1 MTTPTVLGERY
12 EIGGVLGR
20 GGMAEVHRG
29 RDLRL
34 GREVAVKVLRS
45 DLARDPSFQV
55 RFRREAQAA
64 ASLNHPAIVAVYDTG
79 EDRTANGATPYIVM
93 EYVEGE
99 TLRDVLRREGHLA
112 PERAMSLAADICG
125 ALDFSHRNGIVHRD
139 VKPGNVM
146 ITPQGTVKVMDFGI
160 ARAVSDSAATMTS
173 TAAVIGTAQYL
184 SPEQARGESVDARS
198 DVYSLGCLL
207 YELVTGA
214 PPFTGDSPVSVA
226 YQHVREDPRVPSSI
240 NPEVPPE
247 LDAILLKA
255 MSKNPANRYQSAA
268 DMRNDLLRA
277 LAGQRV
283 EATPVMGDA
292 EKTTILAAA
301 PGSYGYGADGDGEW
315 DDAGDQARKR
325 RRNRLIAVIGVVAVL
340 LIGGVTA
347 VVAFNGGDDTPTQT
361 VQQVPVPSVAGATQ
375 ADATTQLQQAGLVVG
390 QVTTAPSTAAQKG
403 QVLSSNPA
411 SGAQVAKGSTVDLV
425 VGAGPNTVAI
435 PRSIVGSDV
444 GEARDALRAAGFTG
458 SINTDQV
465 DSLKPQGTVVG
476 VDPGQGSQA
485 SPDAA
490 ITLSVSDGDA
500 PIPAVVGQAQAA
512 AQKALSDAGFT
523 DVTVEQ
529 VQSSQPQGT
538 VVAVDPGAGNQAT
551 AGTAITLSVAAG
563 TIQVPDVVGQTPSAA
578 QQRLQ
583 SAGFNRITVNRVA
596 SDDVQSEVVVQVSPS
611 AGTQAAADTQITLT
625 VAYPSSTAGS
635 QDGGGNGTGNS
646 NSNGTG
652 TGTGTGTGNGNGTG
666 SDNNG

>member
-1 MTTPTVLGERY
+1 MTTPQVLGERY

-34 GREVAVKVLRS
+34 GREVAVKVLRH

-79 EDRTANGATPYIVM
+79 EDRTTTGATPYIVM
-93 EYVEGE
+93 EYVEGD
-99 TLRDVLRREGHLA
+99 TLRDVLRREGRLS
-112 PERAMSLAADICG
+112 PERAMSLSADICG

-214 PPFTGDSPVSVA
+214 PPFTGDSPVAVA
-226 YQHVREDPRVPSSI
+226 YQHVREDPRLPSSI
-240 NPEVPPE
+240 NPEIPAE

-292 EKTTILAAA
+292 EKTTILAAT
-301 PGSYGYGADGDGEW
+301 PGGRHGEDSSW
-315 DDAGDQARKR
+315 DDDDEQDRRTRKR
-325 RRNRLIAVIGVVAVL
+325 RIIAVVSVLAVL
-340 LIGGVTA
+340 LLGGA
-347 VVAFNGGDDTPTQT
+347 IAAAIALGGDPKAQPVAQVQIPPLVNQEQT
-361 VQQVPVPSVAGATQ
+361 AAEQ
-375 ADATTQLQQAGLVVG
+375 ALTAAGLKVG
-390 QVTTAPSTAAQKG
+390 EVTTRTTTDDN
-403 QVLSSNPA
+403 QVGKVLDSNPA
-411 SGAQVAKGSTVDLV
+411 SGVQVDKGTKVNLV
-425 VGAGPNTVAI
+425 VGAAPDTVSVPNV
-435 PRSIVGSDV
+435 VGLD
-444 GEARDALRAAGFTG
+444 EDRARATLTGAGFTG
-458 SINTDQV
+458 SVNTRQEDSLQAEGTVVSVSPEEGKQVTPDTPITLGVSTGTLPLPDVRGQDQAVATQKLQEAGFSNVATAEV
-465 DSLKPQGTVVG
+465 DSAEPVGTVVG
-476 VDPGQGSQA
+476 TDPAPGSDA
-485 SPDAA
+485 SAGTR
-490 ITLSVSDGDA
+490 ITLQISGGAGEITVPS
-500 PIPAVVGQAQAA
+500 VVGLTEAA
-512 AQKALSDAGFT
+512 AR
-523 DVTVEQ
+523 E
-529 VQSSQPQGT
+529 
-538 VVAVDPGAGNQAT
+538 
-551 AGTAITLSVAAG
+551 
-563 TIQVPDVVGQTPSAA
+563 
-578 QQRLQ
+578 RLQ
-583 SAGFNRITVNRVA
+583 SAGFTDIRSQPTENDGTVDA
-596 SDDVQSEVVVQVSPS
+596 GQVLNTNPGPGTS
-611 AGTQAAADTQITLT
+611 AARDEPIFLLIAEAPPAD
-625 VAYPSSTAGS
+625 
-635 QDGGGNGTGNS
+635 
-646 NSNGTG
+646 
-652 TGTGTGTGNGNGTG
+652 
-666 SDNNG
+666 

>member
-1 MTTPTVLGERY
+1 MTTPPVLGERY

-79 EDRTANGATPYIVM
+79 EDRSSSGATPYIVM

-99 TLRDVLRREGHLA
+99 TLRDVLRREGVLT
-112 PERAMSLAADICG
+112 PERAMEFAADICA

-146 ITPQGTVKVMDFGI
+146 VTPQGTVKVMDFGI

-198 DVYSLGCLL
+198 DVYSVGCLL

-226 YQHVREDPRVPSSI
+226 YQHVREDPRLPSSV
-240 NPEVPPE
+240 NPAIPPD

-255 MSKNPANRYQSAA
+255 LSKNPANRYQSAA

-292 EKTTILAAA
+292 EKTAIIGA
-301 PGSYGYGADGDGEW
+301 PPGGYGGDDW
-315 DDAGDQARKR
+315 DDEDDGKR
-325 RRNRLIAVIGVVAVL
+325 RRNRIIAAVVASLL
-340 LIGGVTA
+340 LIGGVIAVALLVNSGGEEEPTA
-347 VVAFNGGDDTPTQT
+347 AEPTAT
-361 VQQVPVPSVAGATQ
+361 QVSVPNVAGQDQATATQ
-375 ADATTQLQQAGLVVG
+375 NLEAAGLTVGEVTTQVTQDES
-390 QVTTAPSTAAQKG
+390 QVDTVLGTDPS
-403 QVLSSNPA
+403 
-411 SGAQVAKGSTVDLV
+411 SGTQVAEGTAVDLV
-425 VGAGPNTVAI
+425 VGVGPDTIEVPAVI
-435 PRSIVGSDV
+435 GLDV
-444 GEARDALRAAGFTG
+444 DRAETTLANAGFEDVQTEE
-458 SINTDQV
+458 V
-465 DSLKPQGTVVG
+465 DSLSPADQVVDVSPDEG
-476 VDPGQGSQA
+476 QSVDPS
-485 SPDAA
+485 DTV
-490 ITLSVSDGDA
+490 TLQVSDGDA
-500 PIPAVVGQAQAA
+500 EVPDVTGQQQAA
-512 AQKALSDAGFT
+512 ATQALRDAGFTNVTPEQVESDQPAGTVVATDPSAGEQASAGDAITLEVSSGPAEPVEDPLLTVPDVTTQPSAAAAVSALRSAGFT
-523 DVTVEQ
+523 DVRVVDTQGNQ
-529 VQSSQPQGT
+529 V
-538 VVAVDPGAGNQAT
+538 ADPSQAT
-551 AGTAITLSVAAG
+551 AIEGTRPPAGSRAA
-563 TIQVPDVVGQTPSAA
+563 A
-578 QQRLQ
+578 
-583 SAGFNRITVNRVA
+583 
-596 SDDVQSEVVVQVSPS
+596 DDPIAVVVQVPP
-611 AGTQAAADTQITLT
+611 GPT
-625 VAYPSSTAGS
+625 PE
-635 QDGGGNGTGNS
+635 
-646 NSNGTG
+646 
-652 TGTGTGTGNGNGTG
+652 
-666 SDNNG
+666 

>member
-1 MTTPTVLGERY
+1 MTTPQVLGERY

-79 EDRTANGATPYIVM
+79 EDRTTTGATPYIVM

-99 TLRDVLRREGHLA
+99 TLRDVIRREGHLSA
-112 PERAMSLAADICG
+112 ERAMSLAADICG

-198 DVYSLGCLL
+198 DVYSMGCLL

-214 PPFTGDSPVSVA
+214 PPFSGDSPVAVA
-226 YQHVREDPRVPSSI
+226 YQHVREDPRLPSSI
-240 NPEVPPE
+240 NPQVPAA

-268 DMRNDLLRA
+268 EMRNDLLRA

-292 EKTTILAAA
+292 EKTTILAAT
-301 PGSYGYGADGDGEW
+301 PGGYGDDDRW
-315 DDAGDQARKR
+315 DDEDEAARKR
-325 RRNRLIAVIGVVAVL
+325 KRKIIAIVVVLAVL
-340 LIGGVTA
+340 LLGGAIAAAIALSGDDEPPATAQVTVP
-347 VVAFNGGDDTPTQT
+347 VVAGQT
-361 VQQVPVPSVAGATQ
+361 EAAARTAIEGAGLTVGEVTVEASTTVAEGSVIESDPSAGAEVDEGS
-375 ADATTQLQQAGLVVG
+375 AVNLVV
-390 QVTTAPSTAAQKG
+390 
-403 QVLSSNPA
+403 
-411 SGAQVAKGSTVDLV
+411 SGGPDTVEVPNV
-425 VGAGPNTVAI
+425 VGLTEEAARNTLE
-435 PRSIVGSDV
+435 R
-444 GEARDALRAAGFTG
+444 AGFT
-458 SINTDQV
+458 SVNSRET
-465 DSLKPQGTVVG
+465 DSLEN
-476 VDPGQGSQA
+476 A
-485 SPDAA
+485 
-490 ITLSVSDGDA
+490 GD
-500 PIPAVVGQAQAA
+500 
-512 AQKALSDAGFT
+512 
-523 DVTVEQ
+523 
-529 VQSSQPQGT
+529 
-538 VVAVDPGAGNQAT
+538 VVAVDPAEGEQAALSTPITLQVSTGTIEVPDVTGKTEAEARSMLTELGFSDGQISSENVESTAVPQGSVVATDPRAGSAVGAGENITLQIAAPAETITVPSVTGQTEAQARQT
-551 AGTAITLSVAAG
+551 LQLAGFTNVSRVDSEGDGEPAGTAIG
-563 TIQVPDVVGQTPSAA
+563 TDPP
-578 QQRLQ
+578 
-583 SAGFNRITVNRVA
+583 
-596 SDDVQSEVVVQVSPS
+596 
-611 AGTQAAADTQITLT
+611 AGTQAAPDDEIVLLI
-625 VAYPSSTAGS
+625 V
-635 QDGGGNGTGNS
+635 GG
-646 NSNGTG
+646 
-652 TGTGTGTGNGNGTG
+652 
-666 SDNNG
+666 

>member
-1 MTTPTVLGERY
+1 MTTPQVLGERY

-20 GGMAEVHRG
+20 GGMAEVHLG

-34 GREVAVKVLRS
+34 GREVAVKVLRH

-55 RFRREAQAA
+55 RFRREAQAS

-79 EDRTANGATPYIVM
+79 EDRTALGATPYIVM

-99 TLRDVLRREGHLA
+99 TLRDVLRREGALS
-112 PERAMSLAADICG
+112 PERAMTLAADISG

-207 YELVTGA
+207 YELATGA

-240 NPEVPPE
+240 NPAVPAE

-292 EKTTILAAA
+292 EKTAIIGAA
-301 PGSYGYGADGDGEW
+301 PIGYDDW
-315 DDAGDQARKR
+315 DDEDEQARRRKR
-325 RRNRLIAVIGVVAVL
+325 RIIIAVVSVLAVL
-340 LIGGVTA
+340 LLGGAIAAA
-347 VVAFNGGDDTPTQT
+347 VSMSGDDPVDPPVATQ
-361 VQQVPVPSVAGATQ
+361 VQVPS
-375 ADATTQLQQAGLVVG
+375 LQNLPEAEARTALTGAGLEVG
-390 QVTTAPSTAAQKG
+390 EVTTRITTDSAEEGT
-403 QVLSSNPA
+403 VLDSNPA
-411 SGAQVAKGSTVDLV
+411 SGAQVAEGTPVDLV
-425 VGAGPNTVAI
+425 VGVAPDTLLVPSIIGFDEDRARTVLEQAGFDGTVNVREEESLAEA
-435 PRSIVGSDV
+435 GSVATVTPEEGQPVAPDGTITLGISTGEVDV
-444 GEARDALRAAGFTG
+444 PDLLNRTEGEARAALVEAGFGEGQITTEEVDSEQPPGTVVATTPGGGSAASADTRIVLQVSGGPAEPETVQVPDVTGDTESVARAALRNAGFTG
-458 SINTDQV
+458 RFTTETEVAQPDDAV
-465 DSLKPQGTVVG
+465 GTV
-476 VDPGQGSQA
+476 A
-485 SPDAA
+485 E
-490 ITLSVSDGDA
+490 T
-500 PIPAVVGQAQAA
+500 
-512 AQKALSDAGFT
+512 
-523 DVTVEQ
+523 
-529 VQSSQPQGT
+529 
-538 VVAVDPGAGNQAT
+538 
-551 AGTAITLSVAAG
+551 
-563 TIQVPDVVGQTPSAA
+563 
-578 QQRLQ
+578 
-583 SAGFNRITVNRVA
+583 
-596 SDDVQSEVVVQVSPS
+596 SPS
-611 AGTQAAADTQITLT
+611 AGSEVPLDQPITLFVY
-625 VAYPSSTAGS
+625 VAAP
-635 QDGGGNGTGNS
+635 
-646 NSNGTG
+646 SNGADDG
-652 TGTGTGTGNGNGTG
+652 TDDGTETDG
-666 SDNNG
+666 

>member
-1 MTTPTVLGERY
+1 MTTPQVLGERY

-79 EDRTANGATPYIVM
+79 EDRTTTGATPYIVM

-99 TLRDVLRREGHLA
+99 TLRDVIRREGHLRS
-112 PERAMSLAADICG
+112 ERAMSLAADICG

-198 DVYSLGCLL
+198 DVYSMGCLL

-214 PPFTGDSPVSVA
+214 PPFSGDSPVAVA
-226 YQHVREDPRVPSSI
+226 YQHVREDPRLPSSI

-268 DMRNDLLRA
+268 EMRNDLLRA

-292 EKTTILAAA
+292 EKTTILAATPA
-301 PGSYGYGADGDGEW
+301 GYGGRYGQDDGW
-315 DDAGDQARKR
+315 DDEDEAAR
-325 RRNRLIAVIGVVAVL
+325 RRRRKIIAIVAVL
-340 LIGGVTA
+340 AVLLLGGAIAAAIALSGDKAPPATA
-347 VVAFNGGDDTPTQT
+347 KVN
-361 VQQVPVPSVAGATQ
+361 VPALLNLEQ
-375 ADATTQLQQAGLVVG
+375 AAAEKALTDAGLKVG
-390 QVTTAPSTAAQKG
+390 AVDTAASPTVAQG
-403 QVLSSNPA
+403 HVISSDPA
-411 SGAQVAKGSTVDLV
+411 SGASVDTGSEVKLV
-425 VGAGPNTVAI
+425 VSAGPDTVAVPNVVGLSEDRARQTLSGAGFSSVSSRPA
-435 PRSIVGSDV
+435 
-444 GEARDALRAAGFTG
+444 
-458 SINTDQV
+458 
-465 DSLKPQGTVVG
+465 DSLEDEGN
-476 VDPGQGSQA
+476 
-485 SPDAA
+485 
-490 ITLSVSDGDA
+490 
-500 PIPAVVGQAQAA
+500 
-512 AQKALSDAGFT
+512 
-523 DVTVEQ
+523 
-529 VQSSQPQGT
+529 
-538 VVAVDPGAGNQAT
+538 VVAVDPAEGKQVAKNQTITLHVSTGTIKVPDVAGKTEDEARKVLTDTGFSAGQIRTAEVD
-551 AGTAITLSVAAG
+551 AGTATPGTVVKTDPGTGTAVGRGDTITLQIATAASQI
-563 TIQVPDVVGQTPSAA
+563 TVPDVTGKTEDEA
-578 QQRLQ
+578 RKILTD
-583 SAGFNRITVNRVA
+583 AGFTTVTRTGG
-596 SDDVQSEVVVQVSPS
+596 SDGGPPGTVV
-611 AGTQAAADTQITLT
+611 
-625 VAYPSSTAGS
+625 STDPPAGS
-635 QDGGGNGTGNS
+635 KAAPDQPIDLQVVG
-646 NSNGTG
+646 
-652 TGTGTGTGNGNGTG
+652 
-666 SDNNG
+666 

>member
-1 MTTPTVLGERY
+1 MTTPQVLGERY

-79 EDRTANGATPYIVM
+79 EDRTTTGATPYIVM

-99 TLRDVLRREGHLA
+99 TLRDVIRREGHL
-112 PERAMSLAADICG
+112 PSERAMSLAADICG

-146 ITPQGTVKVMDFGI
+146 ITPQGSVKVMDFGI

-198 DVYSLGCLL
+198 DVYSMGCLL

-214 PPFTGDSPVSVA
+214 PPFSGDSPVAVA
-226 YQHVREDPRVPSSI
+226 SQHVREDPRLPSSI
-240 NPEVPPE
+240 NRAIPPE

-292 EKTTILAAA
+292 EKTTILAAT
-301 PGSYGYGADGDGEW
+301 PGGYGYGDDDHW
-315 DDAGDQARKR
+315 DDDEDARRRKR
-325 RRNRLIAVIGVVAVL
+325 RMITIL
-340 LIGGVTA
+340 A
-347 VVAFNGGDDTPTQT
+347 VVALLL
-361 VQQVPVPSVAGATQ
+361 VAGAIAIAVALTGKDTPVAVPNVTVPALKGQTQ
-375 ADATTQLQQAGLVVG
+375 AAAEQSLTKVGLALGDVTP
-390 QVTTAPSTAAQKG
+390 QVTTNQGDVGK
-403 QVLSSNPA
+403 VLDSSPA
-411 SGAQVAKGSTVDLV
+411 SGASVKKGSKVGLTIGQAPDTVAVPPV
-425 VGAGPNTVAI
+425 VGLDVA
-435 PRSIVGSDV
+435 R
-444 GEARDALRAAGFTG
+444 ART
-458 SINTDQV
+458 T
-465 DSLKPQGTVVG
+465 
-476 VDPGQGSQA
+476 
-485 SPDAA
+485 
-490 ITLSVSDGDA
+490 
-500 PIPAVVGQAQAA
+500 
-512 AQKALSDAGFT
+512 
-523 DVTVEQ
+523 
-529 VQSSQPQGT
+529 
-538 VVAVDPGAGNQAT
+538 
-551 AGTAITLSVAAG
+551 
-563 TIQVPDVVGQTPSAA
+563 
-578 QQRLQ
+578 
-583 SAGFNRITVNRVA
+583 
-596 SDDVQSEVVVQVSPS
+596 
-611 AGTQAAADTQITLT
+611 
-625 VAYPSSTAGS
+625 
-635 QDGGGNGTGNS
+635 
-646 NSNGTG
+646 
-652 TGTGTGTGNGNGTG
+652 
-666 SDNNG
+666 